1 MENIDKSQMLDF
13 QKISHLP
20 AFSIAEEVNSTL
32 KENSSVVITAP
43 PGAGKSTVLPL
54 TIMEGLKGKGLV
66 LEPRRLA
73 ARQIA
78 ERMASLLGENVGET
92 VGYRMRFETKVSV
105 STRLEV
111 ITEGILTRMLVSDPT
126 LDGVDFVIFD
136 EFHERSLASDI
147 ALALVR
153 EAQNI
158 IRPDLKII
166 IMSATIDAT
175 SICSELG
182 AKLIESDGRMFP
194 VTPIYVA
201 PERDFPTTDEVA
213 RLIIRAQR
221 EQEGDILV
229 FLPGEAEI
237 KRVVE
242 TLPDDG
248 SIFPLYSH
256 LSPAAQRTAIMPSK
270 DGSRK
275 TVLATSIA
283 ETSLTI
289 EGVRIVIDSGLCRT
303 MVFDKRNGMSHLET
317 VRISRDMATQRM
329 GRAGRLSEGVCY
341 RMWAQPTEHSMQECR
356 RPEILD
362 ADLSSLVLDIA
373 AWGEGDI
380 EQLPWLTP
388 PPRGN
393 VFQAQ
398 ALLESLGAIKDGSIT
413 ELGKKMSRVP
423 CHPRISRILVA
434 NDDMKALACD
444 IAAILEEKD
453 PLSHLTDD
461 ADILT
466 RIIELRQARKNKNL
480 GHWSRIARIASEYC
494 RIAHCNE
501 DNTIPSQDET
511 GTLLALAYPERVGMA
526 MSTPGHYRLSSG
538 DNAQVDINDAIS
550 AHKWI
555 AVAALNAASGRI
567 FLASPISKEALILLS
582 YDYTTVQWDNKT
594 ERIITQK
601 QKRIGNLTIESHDIQ
616 APDRELIIKA
626 VCQAVAK
633 SGLSLLD
640 FSDAVAVLQ
649 RRIDTVSKW
658 HPELE
663 LPDVSTEKLLSTADE
678 WLPFYLEQISG
689 TIDKKALRSLDLSA
703 IISGML
709 TYEQQLSLEHL
720 APTHIVVP
728 TGSRI
733 RIDYRQG
740 AEAPVVSVRL
750 QECFGLTDTPT
761 VNEGKQPLLMELLSP
776 GFKPVQLT
784 KDLRSFWQETY
795 FEVRK
800 ELRRRYPKHSW
811 PDDPLTAPATRTTQR
826 DANSS
831 SSKLT

>member
-1 MENIDKSQMLDF
+1 MLHTE
-13 QKISHLP
+13 KISHLP
-20 AFSIAEEVNSTL
+20 AYSIAEEVNKALGNHT
-32 KENSSVVITAP
+32 SVVITAP

-54 TIMEGLKGKGLV
+54 TILEGMKGKGIV

-78 ERMASLLGENVGET
+78 ERMASLLDESVGET
-92 VGYRMRFETKVSV
+92 VGYRMRFETKVSPR
-105 STRLEV
+105 TRLEV

-136 EFHERSLASDI
+136 EFHERSLASDT

-153 EAQNI
+153 EAQNL

-166 IMSATIDAT
+166 IMSATIDAS
-175 SICSELG
+175 SICTVLG
-182 AKLIESDGRMFP
+182 AKLIESEGRMFP
-194 VTPIYVA
+194 VTPIYIA
-201 PERDFPTTDEVA
+201 PEHDIPTTDEVA

-221 EQEGDILV
+221 EQDGDILV

-237 KRVVE
+237 RRVAE
-242 TLPDDG
+242 ALPND
-248 SIFPLYSH
+248 STIMPLYSR
-256 LSPAAQRTAIMPSK
+256 LSPSEQRAAIAPSP
-270 DGSRK
+270 DGKRK

-289 EGVRIVIDSGLCRT
+289 EGVRVVIDSGLCRT

-341 RMWAQPTEHSMQECR
+341 RMWAQSAEHGMQECR

-362 ADLSSLVLDIA
+362 ADLSSLVLDIT
-373 AWGEGDI
+373 AWGANDI
-380 EQLPWLTP
+380 EALPWLTL

-398 ALLESLGAIKDGSIT
+398 ALLESLGAIRNGCIT
-413 ELGKKMSRVP
+413 ELGKRMSHIP
-423 CHPRISRILVA
+423 CHPRISRILIT
-434 NDDMKALACD
+434 DDSQKALACD
-444 IAAILEEKD
+444 IAALLEEKD

-461 ADILT
+461 SDIFT
-466 RIIELRQARKNKNL
+466 RITPLRQARANGNL
-480 GHWSRIARIASEYC
+480 GHWSRIARISSEYC
-494 RIAHCNE
+494 RMAHCKE
-501 DNTIPSQDET
+501 DNTIPSQDEI

-526 MSTPGHYRLSSG
+526 LSTPGHFRLSSG
-538 DNAQVDINDAIS
+538 DNAQVDINDTLS
-550 AHKWI
+550 ASKWI
-555 AVAALNAASGRI
+555 AVASLNAASGRI
-567 FLASPISKEALILLS
+567 FLASPISKEALLLLS
-582 YDYTTVQWDNKT
+582 YDHTTVQWDSRT
-594 ERIITQK
+594 DRIIAQR
-601 QKRIGNLTIESHDIQ
+601 QKRIGNLVIDSQDIQ
-616 APDRELIIKA
+616 SPDRGQIIEA
-626 VCQAVAK
+626 VCKAVAK
-633 SGLSLLD
+633 SGVSLLD
-640 FSDAVAVLQ
+640 FSESVTSLQ
-649 RRIDTVSKW
+649 RRIETVRNW
-658 HPELE
+658 HPELS
-663 LPDVSTEKLLSTADE
+663 LPDTSTEHLLATVDE
-678 WLPFYLEQISG
+678 WLPFYLEQVSG
-689 TIDKKALRSLDLSA
+689 TIDKKTLRSLDLSA
-703 IISGML
+703 IILGLL
-709 TYEQQLSLEHL
+709 TYEQQLSLDRL
-720 APTHIVVP
+720 APTHITVP

-761 VNEGKQPLLMELLSP
+761 VNDGKQPLLMELLSP

-784 KDLRSFWQETY
+784 KDLRNFWQETY

-811 PDDPLTAPATRTTQR
+811 PDNPLTAPATRTTHR
-826 DANSS
+826 TANSS

>member
-1 MENIDKSQMLDF
+1 MLHTE
-13 QKISHLP
+13 KISHLP
-20 AFSIAEEVNSTL
+20 AYSIAEEVNKAL
-32 KENSSVVITAP
+32 GNHSSVVITAP

-54 TIMEGLKGKGLV
+54 TILEGMKGKGIV

-78 ERMASLLGENVGET
+78 ERMASLLDESVGET
-92 VGYRMRFETKVSV
+92 VGYRMRFETKVSPR
-105 STRLEV
+105 TRLEV

-136 EFHERSLASDI
+136 EFHERSLASDT
-147 ALALVR
+147 AFALVR
-153 EAQNI
+153 EAQNL

-166 IMSATIDAT
+166 IMSATIDAS
-175 SICSELG
+175 SICTVLG
-182 AKLIESDGRMFP
+182 AKLIESEGRMFP
-194 VTPIYVA
+194 VTPIYIA
-201 PERDFPTTDEVA
+201 PEHDIPTTDEVA

-237 KRVVE
+237 RRVAE
-242 TLPDDG
+242 ALPND
-248 SIFPLYSH
+248 STIMPLYSR
-256 LSPAAQRTAIMPSK
+256 LTPSEQRVAIAPSP
-270 DGSRK
+270 DGKRK

-289 EGVRIVIDSGLCRT
+289 EGVRVVIDSGLCRT

-341 RMWAQPTEHSMQECR
+341 RMWAQSAEHGMQECR

-373 AWGEGDI
+373 AWGESNM
-380 EQLPWLTP
+380 EELPWLTL

-393 VFQAQ
+393 VYQAQ
-398 ALLESLGAIKDGSIT
+398 ALLESLGAIRNGSIT
-413 ELGKKMSRVP
+413 ELGKRMSRIP

-434 NDDMKALACD
+434 DDNLKSLACD
-444 IAAILEEKD
+444 IAALLEEKD

-461 ADILT
+461 SDIFT
-466 RIIELRQARKNKNL
+466 RITHLRQARANRNL
-480 GHWSRIARIASEYC
+480 GHWSRIVRIASEYC
-494 RIAHCNE
+494 RLAHCNE
-501 DNTIPSQDET
+501 DNSVPSQDEI

-526 MSTPGHYRLSSG
+526 LSTPGHFRLSSG
-538 DNAQVDINDAIS
+538 DNAMVDINDTLS
-550 AHKWI
+550 ASKWI
-555 AVAALNAASGRI
+555 AVASLNAASGRI
-567 FLASPISKEALILLS
+567 FLASPISKEALLLLT
-582 YDYTTVQWDNKT
+582 YDHTTVQWDSRT
-594 ERIITQK
+594 ERIIAQR
-601 QKRIGNLTIESHDIQ
+601 QKRIGNLVIDSQDIQ
-616 APDRELIIKA
+616 SPDRGQIIEA
-626 VCQAVAK
+626 VCKAVAK
-633 SGLSLLD
+633 SGVSLLD
-640 FSDAVAVLQ
+640 FSDSVTALQ
-649 RRIDTVSKW
+649 RRIETVRNW
-658 HPELE
+658 HPELS
-663 LPDVSTEKLLSTADE
+663 LPDTSTEHLLATADE
-678 WLPFYLEQISG
+678 WLPFYLEQVSG
-689 TIDKKALRSLDLSA
+689 TIDKKTLRSLDLSA
-703 IISGML
+703 IILGML
-709 TYEQQLSLEHL
+709 TYEQQLSLDRL
-720 APTHIVVP
+720 APTHITVP

-761 VNEGKQPLLMELLSP
+761 VNDGKQPLLMELLSP

-811 PDDPLTAPATRTTQR
+811 PDDPLTAPATRTIQR
-826 DANSS
+826 TANSS

>member
-1 MENIDKSQMLDF
+1 MLHTE
-13 QKISHLP
+13 KISHLP
-20 AFSIAEEVNSTL
+20 AYSIAEEVNKVL
-32 KENSSVVITAP
+32 GNHSSVVITAP

-54 TIMEGLKGKGLV
+54 TILEGMKGKGIV

-78 ERMASLLGENVGET
+78 ERMASLLDESVGET
-92 VGYRMRFETKVSV
+92 VGYRMRFETKVSPR
-105 STRLEV
+105 TRLEV

-136 EFHERSLASDI
+136 EFHERSLASDT
-147 ALALVR
+147 AFALVR
-153 EAQNI
+153 EAQNL

-166 IMSATIDAT
+166 IMSATIDAS
-175 SICSELG
+175 SICTLLG
-182 AKLIESDGRMFP
+182 AKLIESEGRMFP
-194 VTPIYVA
+194 VSPIYVA

-237 KRVVE
+237 RRVAE
-242 TLPDDG
+242 ALPND
-248 SIFPLYSH
+248 STIMPLYSR
-256 LSPAAQRTAIMPSK
+256 LSSSEQRAAIAPSP
-270 DGSRK
+270 DGKRK

-289 EGVRIVIDSGLCRT
+289 EGVRVVIDSGLCRT
-303 MVFDKRNGMSHLET
+303 MFFDKRNGMSHLET

-341 RMWAQPTEHSMQECR
+341 RMWAQSAEHGMQECR

-362 ADLSSLVLDIA
+362 ADLSSLVLDIT
-373 AWGEGDI
+373 AWGANDI
-380 EQLPWLTP
+380 EALPWLTL

-393 VFQAQ
+393 VYQAQ
-398 ALLESLGAIKDGSIT
+398 ALLESLGAIRNGSIT
-413 ELGKKMSRVP
+413 ELGKRMSRIP

-434 NDDMKALACD
+434 DDNLKSLACD
-444 IAAILEEKD
+444 IAALLEEKD

-461 ADILT
+461 SDIFT
-466 RIIELRQARKNKNL
+466 RITHLRQARANRNL
-480 GHWSRIARIASEYC
+480 GHWSRIARISSEYC
-494 RIAHCNE
+494 RMAHCKE
-501 DNTIPSQDET
+501 DNTVPSQDEI

-526 MSTPGHYRLSSG
+526 LSTPGHFRLSSG
-538 DNAQVDINDAIS
+538 DNAQVDINDTLS
-550 AHKWI
+550 ASKWI
-555 AVAALNAASGRI
+555 AVASLNAASGRI
-567 FLASPISKEALILLS
+567 FLASPISKEALLLLS
-582 YDYTTVQWDNKT
+582 YDHTTVQWDSRT
-594 ERIITQK
+594 ERIIAQR
-601 QKRIGNLTIESHDIQ
+601 QKRIGNLVIDSQDIQ
-616 APDRELIIKA
+616 SPDRGQIIEA
-626 VCQAVAK
+626 VCKAVAK
-633 SGLSLLD
+633 SGVSLLD
-640 FSDAVAVLQ
+640 FSDSVAALQ
-649 RRIDTVSKW
+649 RRIETVRNW
-658 HPELE
+658 HPELS
-663 LPDVSTEKLLSTADE
+663 LPDTSTEHLLATADE

-689 TIDKKALRSLDLSA
+689 TIDKKTLRSLDLSA
-703 IISGML
+703 IIFGML
-709 TYEQQLSLEHL
+709 TYEQQLSLDRL
-720 APTHIVVP
+720 APTHITVP

-761 VNEGKQPLLMELLSP
+761 VNDGKQPLLMELLSP

-784 KDLRSFWQETY
+784 KDLRNFWQETY

-811 PDDPLTAPATRTTQR
+811 PDDPLTAPATRTIQR
-826 DANSS
+826 TANSS

>member
-1 MENIDKSQMLDF
+1 MLHTE
-13 QKISHLP
+13 KISHLP
-20 AFSIAEEVNSTL
+20 AYSIAEEVNKALGNHSA
-32 KENSSVVITAP
+32 VVITAP

-54 TIMEGLKGKGLV
+54 TILEGMRGKGIV

-78 ERMASLLGENVGET
+78 ERMASLLDESVGET
-92 VGYRMRFETKVSV
+92 VGYRMRFETKVSPR
-105 STRLEV
+105 TRLEV

-136 EFHERSLASDI
+136 EFHERSLASDT

-153 EAQNI
+153 EAQNL

-166 IMSATIDAT
+166 IMSATIDAS
-175 SICSELG
+175 SICTVLG
-182 AKLIESDGRMFP
+182 AKLIESEGRMFP
-194 VTPIYVA
+194 VTPIYIA
-201 PERDFPTTDEVA
+201 PEHDIPTTDEVA

-221 EQEGDILV
+221 EQDGDILV

-237 KRVVE
+237 RRVAE
-242 TLPDDG
+242 ALPND
-248 SIFPLYSH
+248 STIMPLYSR
-256 LSPAAQRTAIMPSK
+256 LSPSEQRAAIAPSP

-289 EGVRIVIDSGLCRT
+289 EGIRVVIDSGLCRT
-303 MVFDKRNGMSHLET
+303 MIFDKRNGMSHLET

-341 RMWAQPTEHSMQECR
+341 RMWAQSAEHGMQECR

-362 ADLSSLVLDIA
+362 ADLSSLVLDIT
-373 AWGEGDI
+373 AWGANDI
-380 EQLPWLTP
+380 ETLPWLTL

-393 VFQAQ
+393 VYQAQ
-398 ALLESLGAIKDGSIT
+398 ALLESLGAIRNGSIT
-413 ELGKKMSRVP
+413 ELGKRMSRIP

-434 NDDMKALACD
+434 DDNLKSLACD
-444 IAAILEEKD
+444 IAALLEEKD

-461 ADILT
+461 SDIFN
-466 RIIELRQARKNKNL
+466 RITNLRQARANRNL
-480 GHWSRIARIASEYC
+480 GHWSRIARISSEYC
-494 RIAHCNE
+494 RMAHCKE
-501 DNTIPSQDET
+501 DNTIPSQDEI

-526 MSTPGHYRLSSG
+526 LSTPGHFRLSSG
-538 DNAQVDINDAIS
+538 DNAFADINDTLS
-550 AHKWI
+550 ASKWI
-555 AVAALNAASGRI
+555 AVASLNAASGRI
-567 FLASPISKEALILLS
+567 FLASPISKEALLLLS
-582 YDYTTVQWDNKT
+582 YDHTTVQWDSRT
-594 ERIITQK
+594 DRIIAQR
-601 QKRIGNLTIESHDIQ
+601 QKRIGNLVIDSQDIQ
-616 APDRELIIKA
+616 SPDRGQIIEA
-626 VCQAVAK
+626 VCKAVAK
-633 SGLSLLD
+633 SGVSLLD
-640 FSDAVAVLQ
+640 FSDSVAALQ
-649 RRIDTVSKW
+649 RRIEAVKNW
-658 HPELE
+658 HPELS
-663 LPDVSTEKLLSTADE
+663 LPDTSTEHLLATADE
-678 WLPFYLEQISG
+678 WLPFYLEQVSG
-689 TIDKKALRSLDLSA
+689 TIDKKTLRSLDLSA
-703 IISGML
+703 IILGLL
-709 TYEQQLSLEHL
+709 TYEQQLSLDRL
-720 APTHIVVP
+720 APTHITVP

-761 VNEGKQPLLMELLSP
+761 VNDGKQPLLMELLSP

-784 KDLRSFWQETY
+784 KDLRNFWQETY

-811 PDDPLTAPATRTTQR
+811 PDNPLTAPATRTTHR
-826 DANSS
+826 TANSS

>member
-1 MENIDKSQMLDF
+1 MLHTE
-13 QKISHLP
+13 KISHLP
-20 AFSIAEEVNSTL
+20 AYSIAEEVNKVL
-32 KENSSVVITAP
+32 DNHSSVVITAP

-54 TIMEGLKGKGLV
+54 TILEGMKGKGIV

-78 ERMASLLGENVGET
+78 ERMASLLDESVGET
-92 VGYRMRFETKVSV
+92 VGYRMRFETKVSPR
-105 STRLEV
+105 TRLEV

-136 EFHERSLASDI
+136 EFHERSLTSDT

-153 EAQNI
+153 EAQNM

-166 IMSATIDAT
+166 IMSATIDAS
-175 SICSELG
+175 SICTVLG
-182 AKLIESDGRMFP
+182 AKLIESEGRMFP
-194 VTPIYVA
+194 VTPIYIA
-201 PERDFPTTDEVA
+201 PEHDIPTTDEVA

-221 EQEGDILV
+221 EQDGDILV

-237 KRVVE
+237 RRVAE
-242 TLPDDG
+242 ALPND
-248 SIFPLYSH
+248 STIMPLYSR
-256 LSPAAQRTAIMPSK
+256 LSPSEQRAAIAPSPNGK
-270 DGSRK
+270 RK

-289 EGVRIVIDSGLCRT
+289 EGVRVVIDSGLCRT

-341 RMWAQPTEHSMQECR
+341 RMWAQSAEHGMQECR

-362 ADLSSLVLDIA
+362 ADLSSLVLDIT
-373 AWGEGDI
+373 AWGANDI
-380 EQLPWLTP
+380 EVLPWLTL

-398 ALLESLGAIKDGSIT
+398 SLLESLGAIRNGCIT
-413 ELGKKMSRVP
+413 ELGKRMSRIP

-434 NDDMKALACD
+434 DDNLKSLACD
-444 IAAILEEKD
+444 IAALLEEKD

-461 ADILT
+461 SDIFT
-466 RIIELRQARKNKNL
+466 RITHLRQARANGNL
-480 GHWSRIARIASEYC
+480 GHWSRIARISSEYC
-494 RIAHCNE
+494 RMAHCKE
-501 DNTIPSQDET
+501 DNTIPSQDEI

-526 MSTPGHYRLSSG
+526 LSTPGHFRLSSS
-538 DNAQVDINDAIS
+538 DNAQVDINDTLS
-550 AHKWI
+550 ASKWI
-555 AVAALNAASGRI
+555 AVASLNAASGRI
-567 FLASPISKEALILLS
+567 FLASPISKEALLLLS
-582 YDYTTVQWDNKT
+582 YDHTTVQWDSRT
-594 ERIITQK
+594 DRIIAQR
-601 QKRIGNLTIESHDIQ
+601 QKRIGNLVIDSQDIQ
-616 APDRELIIKA
+616 SPDRGQIIEA
-626 VCQAVAK
+626 VCKAVAK
-633 SGLSLLD
+633 SGISLLD
-640 FSDAVAVLQ
+640 FSESVTSLQ
-649 RRIDTVSKW
+649 RRIETVRNW
-658 HPELE
+658 HPELS
-663 LPDVSTEKLLSTADE
+663 LPDTSTEHLLVTAEE
-678 WLPFYLEQISG
+678 WLPFYLEQVSG
-689 TIDKKALRSLDLSA
+689 TIDKKTLRSLDLSA
-703 IISGML
+703 IILGML
-709 TYEQQLSLEHL
+709 TYEQQLSLDRL
-720 APTHIVVP
+720 APTHITVP

-761 VNEGKQPLLMELLSP
+761 VNDGKQSLLMELLSP

-811 PDDPLTAPATRTTQR
+811 PDNPLTAPATRTTQR
-826 DANSS
+826 TASSS

>member
-1 MENIDKSQMLDF
+1 MLHTE
-13 QKISHLP
+13 KISHLP
-20 AFSIAEEVNSTL
+20 AYSIAEEVNKVL
-32 KENSSVVITAP
+32 GNHSSVVITAP

-54 TIMEGLKGKGLV
+54 TILEGMKGKGIV

-78 ERMASLLGENVGET
+78 ERMASLLDESVGET
-92 VGYRMRFETKVSV
+92 VGYRMRFETKVSPR
-105 STRLEV
+105 TQLEV

-136 EFHERSLASDI
+136 EFHERSLASDT

-153 EAQNI
+153 EAQNM

-166 IMSATIDAT
+166 IMSATIDAS
-175 SICSELG
+175 SICTLLG
-182 AKLIESDGRMFP
+182 AKLIESEGRMFP
-194 VTPIYVA
+194 VTPIYIT

-221 EQEGDILV
+221 EQDGDILV

-237 KRVVE
+237 RRVAE
-242 TLPDDG
+242 ALPND
-248 SIFPLYSH
+248 STIMPLYSR
-256 LSPAAQRTAIMPSK
+256 LSPSEQRAAIAPSP
-270 DGSRK
+270 DGKRK

-289 EGVRIVIDSGLCRT
+289 EGVRVVIDSGLCRT

-341 RMWAQPTEHSMQECR
+341 RMWAQSAEHGMQECR

-362 ADLSSLVLDIA
+362 ADLSSLVLDIT
-373 AWGEGDI
+373 AWGANDFEN
-380 EQLPWLTP
+380 LPWLTL

-398 ALLESLGAIKDGSIT
+398 ALLESLGAIRNGSIT
-413 ELGKKMSRVP
+413 ELGKRMSRIP
-423 CHPRISRILVA
+423 CHPRISRILTT
-434 NDDMKALACD
+434 DDSQKALACD
-444 IAAILEEKD
+444 IAALLEEKD
-453 PLSHLTDD
+453 PLPYMTEGVN
-461 ADILT
+461 IFT
-466 RIIELRQARKNKNL
+466 RITHLRQARANRNL
-480 GHWSRIARIASEYC
+480 GHWSRIVRIASEYC
-494 RIAHCNE
+494 RLAHCNE
-501 DNTIPSQDET
+501 DNSVPSQDEI
-511 GTLLALAYPERVGMA
+511 GTLLAIAYPERVGMA
-526 MSTPGHYRLSSG
+526 LNTPGHFRLSSG
-538 DNAQVDINDAIS
+538 DNAIVDINDTLS
-550 AHKWI
+550 ASKWI
-555 AVAALNAASGRI
+555 AVASLNAASGRI
-567 FLASPISKEALILLS
+567 FLASPISKEALLLLS
-582 YDYTTVQWDNKT
+582 YDHTTVQWDSRT
-594 ERIITQK
+594 ERIIAQR
-601 QKRIGNLTIESHDIQ
+601 QKRIGNLVIDSQDIQ
-616 APDRELIIKA
+616 SPDRGQIIEA
-626 VCQAVAK
+626 VCKAVAK
-633 SGLSLLD
+633 SGVSLLD
-640 FSDAVAVLQ
+640 FSDSVAALQ
-649 RRIDTVSKW
+649 RRIEAVRNW
-658 HPELE
+658 HPELS
-663 LPDVSTEKLLSTADE
+663 LPDTSTEHLLATADE
-678 WLPFYLEQISG
+678 WLPFYLEQVSG
-689 TIDKKALRSLDLSA
+689 TIDKKTLRSLDLSA
-703 IISGML
+703 IILGML
-709 TYEQQLSLEHL
+709 TYEQQLSLDRL
-720 APTHIVVP
+720 APTHITVP

-761 VNEGKQPLLMELLSP
+761 VNDGKQPLLMELLSP

-811 PDDPLTAPATRTTQR
+811 PDDPLTAPATRTIQR
-826 DANSS
+826 TANSS

>member
-1 MENIDKSQMLDF
+1 MLHTE
-13 QKISHLP
+13 KISHLP
-20 AFSIAEEVNSTL
+20 AYSIAEEVNKALGNHSA
-32 KENSSVVITAP
+32 VVITAP

-54 TIMEGLKGKGLV
+54 TILEGMKGKGIV

-78 ERMASLLGENVGET
+78 ERMASLLGEPVGET
-92 VGYRMRFETKVSV
+92 VGYRVRFETKVSA

-111 ITEGILTRMLVSDPT
+111 LTEGILTRMLVSDPT

-136 EFHERSLASDI
+136 EFHERSLASDT

-153 EAQNI
+153 EAQNL

-166 IMSATIDAT
+166 IMSATIDT
-175 SICSELG
+175 SSICTVLG
-182 AKLIESDGRMFP
+182 AKLIESEGRMFP
-194 VTPIYVA
+194 VTPIYIA
-201 PERDFPTTDEVA
+201 PEHDIPTTDEVA

-237 KRVVE
+237 RRVAE
-242 TLPDDG
+242 ALPND
-248 SIFPLYSH
+248 STIMPLYSR
-256 LSPAAQRTAIMPSK
+256 LSPSEQRAAIAPSP
-270 DGSRK
+270 DGKRK

-289 EGVRIVIDSGLCRT
+289 EGVRVVIDSGLCRT
-303 MVFDKRNGMSHLET
+303 MIFDKRNGMSHLET

-341 RMWAQPTEHSMQECR
+341 RLWAQSAEHGMQECR

-362 ADLSSLVLDIA
+362 ADLSSLVLDIT
-373 AWGEGDI
+373 AWGANDI
-380 EQLPWLTP
+380 EALPWLTL

-393 VFQAQ
+393 VYQAQ
-398 ALLESLGAIKDGSIT
+398 ALLESLGAIRNGSIT
-413 ELGKKMSRVP
+413 ELGKRMSRIP

-434 NDDMKALACD
+434 DDNLKSLACD
-444 IAAILEEKD
+444 IAALLEEKD

-461 ADILT
+461 SDIFT
-466 RIIELRQARKNKNL
+466 RITNLRQARANGNL
-480 GHWSRIARIASEYC
+480 GHWSRIARISSEYC
-494 RIAHCNE
+494 RMAHCKE
-501 DNTIPSQDET
+501 DNTIPSQDEI

-526 MSTPGHYRLSSG
+526 LSTPGHFRLSSG
-538 DNAQVDINDAIS
+538 DNAQVDINDTLS
-550 AHKWI
+550 ASKWI
-555 AVAALNAASGRI
+555 AVASLNAASGRI
-567 FLASPISKEALILLS
+567 FLASPISKEALLLLT
-582 YDYTTVQWDNKT
+582 YDHTTVQWDSRT
-594 ERIITQK
+594 ERIIAQC
-601 QKRIGNLTIESHDIQ
+601 QKRIGNLVIDSQDIQ
-616 APDRELIIKA
+616 SPDRGQIIEA
-626 VCQAVAK
+626 VCKAVAK
-633 SGLSLLD
+633 SGVSLLD
-640 FSDAVAVLQ
+640 FSDSVAALQ
-649 RRIDTVSKW
+649 RRIETVKNW
-658 HPELE
+658 HPEFS
-663 LPDVSTEKLLSTADE
+663 LPDTSTEHLLATADE
-678 WLPFYLEQISG
+678 WLPFYLEQVSG
-689 TIDKKALRSLDLSA
+689 TIDKKTLRSLDLSA
-703 IISGML
+703 IILGML
-709 TYEQQLSLEHL
+709 TYEQQLSLDSL
-720 APTHIVVP
+720 APTHITVP

-761 VNEGKQPLLMELLSP
+761 VNDGKQPLLMELLSP

-784 KDLRSFWQETY
+784 KDLRSFWQDTY

-811 PDDPLTAPATRTTQR
+811 PDDPLTAPATRTIQR
-826 DANSS
+826 TANSS

>member
-1 MENIDKSQMLDF
+1 MLHTE
-13 QKISHLP
+13 KISHLP
-20 AFSIAEEVNSTL
+20 AYSIAEEVNKVLGNHSA
-32 KENSSVVITAP
+32 VVITAP

-54 TIMEGLKGKGLV
+54 TILEGMKGKGIV

-78 ERMASLLGENVGET
+78 ERMASLLDESVGET
-92 VGYRMRFETKVSV
+92 VGYRMRFETKVSPH
-105 STRLEV
+105 TRLEV

-136 EFHERSLASDI
+136 EFHERSLASDT

-153 EAQNI
+153 EAQNL

-166 IMSATIDAT
+166 IMSATIDAS
-175 SICSELG
+175 SICTVLG
-182 AKLIESDGRMFP
+182 AKLIESEGRMFP
-194 VTPIYVA
+194 VTPIYIA
-201 PERDFPTTDEVA
+201 PEHAIPTTDEVA

-237 KRVVE
+237 RRVAE
-242 TLPDDG
+242 ALPND
-248 SIFPLYSH
+248 STIMPLYSR
-256 LSPAAQRTAIMPSK
+256 LSPSEQRAAIAPSP
-270 DGSRK
+270 DGKRK

-289 EGVRIVIDSGLCRT
+289 EGVRVVIDSGLCRT

-341 RMWAQPTEHSMQECR
+341 RMWAQSAEHGMQECR

-362 ADLSSLVLDIA
+362 ADLSSLVLDIT
-373 AWGEGDI
+373 AWGANDI
-380 EQLPWLTP
+380 EALPWLTL

-393 VFQAQ
+393 VYQAQ
-398 ALLESLGAIKDGSIT
+398 ALLESLGAVRNGSIT
-413 ELGKKMSRVP
+413 ELGKRMSRIP

-434 NDDMKALACD
+434 DDNLKSLACD
-444 IAAILEEKD
+444 IAALLEEKD

-461 ADILT
+461 SDIFT
-466 RIIELRQARKNKNL
+466 RITHLRQARANGNL
-480 GHWSRIARIASEYC
+480 GHWLRIVRIASEYC
-494 RIAHCNE
+494 RLAHCNE
-501 DNTIPSQDET
+501 DNSVPSQDEI

-526 MSTPGHYRLSSG
+526 LSTPGHFRLSSG
-538 DNAQVDINDAIS
+538 DNAIVDINDTLS
-550 AHKWI
+550 ASKWI
-555 AVAALNAASGRI
+555 AVASLNAASGRI
-567 FLASPISKEALILLS
+567 FLASPISKEALLLLS
-582 YDYTTVQWDNKT
+582 YDHTTVQWDSRT
-594 ERIITQK
+594 ERIIAQR
-601 QKRIGNLTIESHDIQ
+601 QERIGNLVIDSQDIQ
-616 APDRELIIKA
+616 SPDRGQIIEA
-626 VCQAVAK
+626 VCKAVAK
-633 SGLSLLD
+633 SGVSLLD
-640 FSDAVAVLQ
+640 FSDSVAALQ
-649 RRIDTVSKW
+649 RRIEAVRNW
-658 HPELE
+658 HPELS
-663 LPDVSTEKLLSTADE
+663 LPDTSTEHLLATADE
-678 WLPFYLEQISG
+678 WLPFYLEQVSG
-689 TIDKKALRSLDLSA
+689 TIDKKTLRSLDLSA
-703 IISGML
+703 IILGML
-709 TYEQQLSLEHL
+709 TYEQQLSLDRL
-720 APTHIVVP
+720 APTHITVP

-761 VNEGKQPLLMELLSP
+761 VNDGKQPLLMELLSP

-784 KDLRSFWQETY
+784 KDLRSFWQDTY

-811 PDDPLTAPATRTTQR
+811 PDDPLTAPATRTIQR
-826 DANSS
+826 TANSS

>member
-1 MENIDKSQMLDF
+1 MLHTE
-13 QKISHLP
+13 KISHLP
-20 AFSIAEEVNSTL
+20 AYSIAEEVNKAL
-32 KENSSVVITAP
+32 GNYSSVVITAP

-54 TIMEGLKGKGLV
+54 TILEGMKGKGIV

-78 ERMASLLGENVGET
+78 ERMASLLDENVGET
-92 VGYRMRFETKVSV
+92 VGYRMRFETKVSPR
-105 STRLEV
+105 TRLEV

-126 LDGVDFVIFD
+126 LDGVNFVIFD
-136 EFHERSLASDI
+136 EFHERSLASDT

-153 EAQNI
+153 EAQNL

-166 IMSATIDAT
+166 IMSATIDAS
-175 SICSELG
+175 SICTVLG
-182 AKLIESDGRMFP
+182 AKLIESEGRMFP
-194 VTPIYVA
+194 VSPIYVA

-237 KRVVE
+237 RRVAE
-242 TLPDDG
+242 ALPND
-248 SIFPLYSH
+248 STIMPLYSR
-256 LSPAAQRTAIMPSK
+256 LSPSEQRAAIAPSP
-270 DGSRK
+270 DGKRK

-289 EGVRIVIDSGLCRT
+289 EGVRVVIDSGLCRT

-317 VRISRDMATQRM
+317 VRISLDMATQRM

-341 RMWAQPTEHSMQECR
+341 RMWAQSAEHGMQECR

-373 AWGEGDI
+373 AWGESNM
-380 EQLPWLTP
+380 EKLPWLTL

-398 ALLESLGAIKDGSIT
+398 ALLESLGAIRNGSIT
-413 ELGKKMSRVP
+413 ELGKRMSRIP
-423 CHPRISRILVA
+423 CHPRISRILTT
-434 NDDMKALACD
+434 DDSQKALACD
-444 IAAILEEKD
+444 IAALLEEKD

-461 ADILT
+461 SDIFT
-466 RIIELRQARKNKNL
+466 RITNLRQARANRNL
-480 GHWSRIARIASEYC
+480 GHWSRIVRIASEYC
-494 RIAHCNE
+494 RLAHCNE
-501 DNTIPSQDET
+501 DNSVPSQDEI

-526 MSTPGHYRLSSG
+526 LSTPGHFRLSSG
-538 DNAQVDINDAIS
+538 DNAQVDINDTLS
-550 AHKWI
+550 ASKWI
-555 AVAALNAASGRI
+555 AVASLNAASGRI
-567 FLASPISKEALILLS
+567 FLASPISKEALLLLS
-582 YDYTTVQWDNKT
+582 YDHTTVQWDSRT
-594 ERIITQK
+594 ERIIAQR
-601 QKRIGNLTIESHDIQ
+601 QKRIGNLVIDSQDIQ
-616 APDRELIIKA
+616 SPDRGQIIEA
-626 VCQAVAK
+626 VCKAVAK
-633 SGLSLLD
+633 SGVSLLD
-640 FSDAVAVLQ
+640 FSDSVAALQHRIEAV
-649 RRIDTVSKW
+649 RNW
-658 HPELE
+658 HPELS
-663 LPDVSTEKLLSTADE
+663 LPDTSTEHLLATADE
-678 WLPFYLEQISG
+678 WLPFYLEQVSG
-689 TIDKKALRSLDLSA
+689 TIDKKTLRSLDLSA
-703 IISGML
+703 IILGML
-709 TYEQQLSLEHL
+709 TYEQQLSLDRL
-720 APTHIVVP
+720 APTHITVP

-761 VNEGKQPLLMELLSP
+761 VNDGKQPLLMELLSP

-811 PDDPLTAPATRTTQR
+811 PDDPLTAPATRTIQR
-826 DANSS
+826 TANSS

>member
-1 MENIDKSQMLDF
+1 MLHTE
-13 QKISHLP
+13 KISHLP
-20 AFSIAEEVNSTL
+20 AYSIAEEVNKVL
-32 KENSSVVITAP
+32 GNHSSVVITAP

-54 TIMEGLKGKGLV
+54 TILEGMKGKGIV

-78 ERMASLLGENVGET
+78 ERMASLLDESVGET
-92 VGYRMRFETKVSV
+92 VGYRMRFETKVSPR
-105 STRLEV
+105 TRLEV

-126 LDGVDFVIFD
+126 LEGVDFVVFD
-136 EFHERSLASDI
+136 EFHERSLASDT

-153 EAQNI
+153 EAQNL

-166 IMSATIDAT
+166 IMSATIDAS
-175 SICSELG
+175 SICTVLG
-182 AKLIESDGRMFP
+182 AKLIESEGRMFP

-201 PERDFPTTDEVA
+201 PERDIPTIDEVA

-221 EQEGDILV
+221 EQDGDILV

-237 KRVVE
+237 RRVAE
-242 TLPDDG
+242 ALPND
-248 SIFPLYSH
+248 STIMPLYSR
-256 LSPAAQRTAIMPSK
+256 LSPSEQRAAIAPSP
-270 DGSRK
+270 DGKRK

-289 EGVRIVIDSGLCRT
+289 EGVRVVIDSGLCRT

-341 RMWAQPTEHSMQECR
+341 RMWAQSAEHGMQECR

-362 ADLSSLVLDIA
+362 ADLSSLVLDIT
-373 AWGEGDI
+373 AWGANDI
-380 EQLPWLTP
+380 EALPWLTL

-393 VFQAQ
+393 VYQAQ
-398 ALLESLGAIKDGSIT
+398 ALLESLGAIRNGSIT
-413 ELGKKMSRVP
+413 ELGNRMSRIP

-434 NDDMKALACD
+434 DDNLKSLACD
-444 IAAILEEKD
+444 IAALLEEKD
-453 PLSHLTDD
+453 PLSHLMDD
-461 ADILT
+461 SDIFT
-466 RIIELRQARKNKNL
+466 RITHLRQAKANGNL

-494 RIAHCNE
+494 RMAHCKE
-501 DNTIPSQDET
+501 DNSVPSQDEI

-526 MSTPGHYRLSSG
+526 LSTPGHFRLSSG
-538 DNAQVDINDAIS
+538 DNAQVDINDTLS
-550 AHKWI
+550 ASKWI
-555 AVAALNAASGRI
+555 AVASLNAASGRI
-567 FLASPISKEALILLS
+567 FLASPISKEALLPLA
-582 YDYTTVQWDNKT
+582 YDHETVQWDVKN
-594 ERIITQK
+594 ERIIAQR
-601 QKRIGNLTIESHDIQ
+601 QKRIGNLVIDSQDIQ
-616 APDRELIIKA
+616 SPDRKQIIEA
-626 VCQAVAK
+626 VCKAVAK
-633 SGLSLLD
+633 SGVSLLD
-640 FSDAVAVLQ
+640 FSDSVAALQ
-649 RRIDTVSKW
+649 RRIETVRNW
-658 HPELE
+658 HPELS
-663 LPDVSTEKLLSTADE
+663 LPDTSTERLLATTDE
-678 WLPFYLEQISG
+678 WLPFYLEQVSG
-689 TIDKKALRSLDLSA
+689 TIDKKTLRSLDLSA
-703 IISGML
+703 IILGML
-709 TYEQQLSLEHL
+709 TYEQQLSLDRL
-720 APTHIVVP
+720 APTHITVP

-761 VNEGKQPLLMELLSP
+761 VNDGKQPLLMELLSP

-811 PDDPLTAPATRTTQR
+811 PDDPLTAPATRTIQR
-826 DANSS
+826 TANSS

>member
-1 MENIDKSQMLDF
+1 MLDSN
-13 QKISHLP
+13 KIFHLP
-20 AFSIAEEVNSTL
+20 AYSIAEEVNKVLGNHSA
-32 KENSSVVITAP
+32 VVITAP

-54 TIMEGLKGKGLV
+54 TILEGMKGKGIV

-78 ERMASLLGENVGET
+78 ERMASLLDESVGET
-92 VGYRMRFETKVSV
+92 VGYRMRFETKVSPR
-105 STRLEV
+105 TRLEV

-136 EFHERSLASDI
+136 EFHERSLASDT

-153 EAQNI
+153 EAQNL

-166 IMSATIDAT
+166 IMSATIDAS
-175 SICSELG
+175 SICTVLG
-182 AKLIESDGRMFP
+182 AKLIESEGRMFP
-194 VTPIYVA
+194 VTPIYIA
-201 PERDFPTTDEVA
+201 PEHDIPTTDEVA

-221 EQEGDILV
+221 EQDGDILV

-237 KRVVE
+237 RRVAE
-242 TLPDDG
+242 ALPND
-248 SIFPLYSH
+248 STIMPLYSR
-256 LSPAAQRTAIMPSK
+256 LSPSEQRAAIAPSP
-270 DGSRK
+270 DGKRK

-289 EGVRIVIDSGLCRT
+289 EGVRVVIDSGLCRT

-341 RMWAQPTEHSMQECR
+341 RMWAQSAEHGMQECR

-362 ADLSSLVLDIA
+362 ADLSSLVLDIT
-373 AWGEGDI
+373 AWGANDI
-380 EQLPWLTP
+380 EALPWLTL

-393 VFQAQ
+393 VYQAQ
-398 ALLESLGAIKDGSIT
+398 ALLESLGAVRNGSIT
-413 ELGKKMSRVP
+413 ELGKRMSRIP

-434 NDDMKALACD
+434 DDNLKSLACD
-444 IAAILEEKD
+444 IAALLEEKD

-461 ADILT
+461 SDIFT
-466 RIIELRQARKNKNL
+466 RITHLRQARANGNL
-480 GHWSRIARIASEYC
+480 GHWLRIVRIASEYC
-494 RIAHCNE
+494 RLAHCNE
-501 DNTIPSQDET
+501 DNSVPSQDEI

-526 MSTPGHYRLSSG
+526 LSTPGHFRLSSG
-538 DNAQVDINDAIS
+538 DNAIVDINDTLS
-550 AHKWI
+550 ASKWI
-555 AVAALNAASGRI
+555 AVASLNAASGRI
-567 FLASPISKEALILLS
+567 FLASPISKEALLLLS
-582 YDYTTVQWDNKT
+582 YDHTTVQWDSRT
-594 ERIITQK
+594 ERIIAQR
-601 QKRIGNLTIESHDIQ
+601 QERIGNLVIDSQDIQ
-616 APDRELIIKA
+616 SPDRGQIIEA
-626 VCQAVAK
+626 VCKAVAK
-633 SGLSLLD
+633 SGVSLLD
-640 FSDAVAVLQ
+640 FSDSVAALQ
-649 RRIDTVSKW
+649 RRIEAVRNW
-658 HPELE
+658 HPELS
-663 LPDVSTEKLLSTADE
+663 LPDTSTEHLLATADE
-678 WLPFYLEQISG
+678 WLPFYLEQVSG
-689 TIDKKALRSLDLSA
+689 TIDKKTLRSLDLSA
-703 IISGML
+703 IILGML
-709 TYEQQLSLEHL
+709 TYEQQLSLDRL
-720 APTHIVVP
+720 APTHITVP

-761 VNEGKQPLLMELLSP
+761 VNDGKQPLLMELLSP

-784 KDLRSFWQETY
+784 KDLRSFWQDTY

-811 PDDPLTAPATRTTQR
+811 PDDPLTAPATRTIQR
-826 DANSS
+826 TANSS

>member
-1 MENIDKSQMLDF
+1 MLHTE
-13 QKISHLP
+13 KISHLP
-20 AFSIAEEVNSTL
+20 AYSIAEEVNKVLGNHSA
-32 KENSSVVITAP
+32 VVITAP

-54 TIMEGLKGKGLV
+54 TILEGMKGKGIV

-78 ERMASLLGENVGET
+78 ERMASLLDESVGET
-92 VGYRMRFETKVSV
+92 VGYRMRFETKVSPR
-105 STRLEV
+105 TRLEV

-136 EFHERSLASDI
+136 EFHERSLASDT
-147 ALALVR
+147 AFALVR
-153 EAQNI
+153 EAQNM

-166 IMSATIDAT
+166 IMSATIDA
-175 SICSELG
+175 SNICTVLG
-182 AKLIESDGRMFP
+182 AKLIESEGRMFP
-194 VTPIYVA
+194 VTPIYIA
-201 PERDFPTTDEVA
+201 PEHDIPTTDEVA

-221 EQEGDILV
+221 EQDGDILV

-237 KRVVE
+237 RRVAE
-242 TLPDDG
+242 ALPND
-248 SIFPLYSH
+248 STIMPLYSR
-256 LSPAAQRTAIMPSK
+256 LSPSEQRAAIAPSP
-270 DGSRK
+270 DGKRK

-289 EGVRIVIDSGLCRT
+289 EGVRVVIDSGLCRT

-341 RMWAQPTEHSMQECR
+341 RMWAQSAEHGMQECR

-362 ADLSSLVLDIA
+362 ADLTSLVLDIT
-373 AWGEGDI
+373 AWGANDI
-380 EQLPWLTP
+380 EALPWLTL

-398 ALLESLGAIKDGSIT
+398 ALLESLGAIRNGCIT
-413 ELGKKMSRVP
+413 ELGKRMSRIP

-434 NDDMKALACD
+434 DDNLKSLACD
-444 IAAILEEKD
+444 IAALLEEKD

-461 ADILT
+461 SDIFT
-466 RIIELRQARKNKNL
+466 RITHLRQARANGNL
-480 GHWSRIARIASEYC
+480 GHWSRIARISSEYC
-494 RIAHCNE
+494 RMAHCKE
-501 DNTIPSQDET
+501 DNTIPSQDEI

-526 MSTPGHYRLSSG
+526 LSTPGHFRLSSG
-538 DNAQVDINDAIS
+538 DNAQVDINDTLS
-550 AHKWI
+550 ASKWI
-555 AVAALNAASGRI
+555 AVASLNAASGRI
-567 FLASPISKEALILLS
+567 FLASPISKEALLLLS
-582 YDYTTVQWDNKT
+582 YDHTTVQWDSRT
-594 ERIITQK
+594 DRIIAQR
-601 QKRIGNLTIESHDIQ
+601 QKRIGNLVIDSQDIQ
-616 APDRELIIKA
+616 SPDRGQIIEAVCKA
-626 VCQAVAK
+626 VAR
-633 SGLSLLD
+633 SGVSLLD
-640 FSDAVAVLQ
+640 FSDSTTSLQ
-649 RRIDTVSKW
+649 RRIETVRNW
-658 HPELE
+658 HPELS
-663 LPDVSTEKLLSTADE
+663 LPDTSTEHLLATVDD
-678 WLPFYLEQISG
+678 WLPFYLEQVSG
-689 TIDKKALRSLDLSA
+689 TIDKKTLRSLDLSA
-703 IISGML
+703 IILGLL
-709 TYEQQLSLEHL
+709 TYEQQLSLDRL
-720 APTHIVVP
+720 APTHITVP

-761 VNEGKQPLLMELLSP
+761 VNDGKQSLLMELLSP

-811 PDDPLTAPATRTTQR
+811 PDDPLTAPATRTTHR
-826 DANSS
+826 TANSS

>member
-1 MENIDKSQMLDF
+1 MLHTE
-13 QKISHLP
+13 KISHLP
-20 AFSIAEEVNSTL
+20 AYSIAEEVNKALGNHSA
-32 KENSSVVITAP
+32 VVITAP
-43 PGAGKSTVLPL
+43 PGAGKTTVLPL
-54 TIMEGLKGKGLV
+54 TILEGMKGKGIV

-78 ERMASLLGENVGET
+78 ERMASLLDESVGET
-92 VGYRMRFETKVSV
+92 VGYRMRFETKVSPR
-105 STRLEV
+105 TRLEV

-136 EFHERSLASDI
+136 EFHERSLASDT

-153 EAQNI
+153 EAQNM

-166 IMSATIDAT
+166 IMSATIDAS
-175 SICSELG
+175 SICTVLD
-182 AKLIESDGRMFP
+182 AKLIESEGRMFP
-194 VTPIYVA
+194 ITPIYIA
-201 PERDFPTTDEVA
+201 PEHDIPTTDEVA

-221 EQEGDILV
+221 EQDGDILV

-237 KRVVE
+237 RRVAE
-242 TLPDDG
+242 ALPND
-248 SIFPLYSH
+248 STIMPLYSR
-256 LSPAAQRTAIMPSK
+256 LSPSEQRAAIAPSP
-270 DGSRK
+270 DGKRK

-289 EGVRIVIDSGLCRT
+289 EGVRVVIDSGLCRT

-341 RMWAQPTEHSMQECR
+341 RMWAQSAEHGMQECR

-362 ADLSSLVLDIA
+362 ADLTSLVLDIT
-373 AWGEGDI
+373 AWGANDI
-380 EQLPWLTP
+380 EALPWLTL

-398 ALLESLGAIKDGSIT
+398 ALLESLGAIRNGSIT
-413 ELGKKMSRVP
+413 ELGKRMSRIP

-434 NDDMKALACD
+434 DDNLKSLACD
-444 IAAILEEKD
+444 IAALLEEKD

-461 ADILT
+461 SDIFT
-466 RIIELRQARKNKNL
+466 RITHLRQARANGNL
-480 GHWSRIARIASEYC
+480 GHWSRIARISSEYC
-494 RIAHCNE
+494 RMAHCKE
-501 DNTIPSQDET
+501 DNTIPSQDEI

-526 MSTPGHYRLSSG
+526 LSTPGHFRLSSG
-538 DNAQVDINDAIS
+538 DNAQVDINDTLS
-550 AHKWI
+550 ASKWI
-555 AVAALNAASGRI
+555 AVASLNAASGRI
-567 FLASPISKEALILLS
+567 FLASPISKEALFLLS
-582 YDYTTVQWDNKT
+582 YDHTTVQWDSRT
-594 ERIITQK
+594 DRIIAQR
-601 QKRIGNLTIESHDIQ
+601 QKRIGNLVIDSKDIQ
-616 APDRELIIKA
+616 SPDRGQIIEA
-626 VCQAVAK
+626 VCKAVAK
-633 SGLSLLD
+633 SGVSLLD
-640 FSDAVAVLQ
+640 FSDSVTALQ
-649 RRIDTVSKW
+649 RRIETVKNW
-658 HPELE
+658 HPEFS
-663 LPDVSTEKLLSTADE
+663 LPDTSTEHLLVTAEE
-678 WLPFYLEQISG
+678 WLPFYLEQVSG
-689 TIDKKALRSLDLSA
+689 TIDKKTLRSLDLSA
-703 IISGML
+703 IILGLL
-709 TYEQQLSLEHL
+709 TYEQQLSLDRF
-720 APTHIVVP
+720 APTHITVP

-761 VNEGKQPLLMELLSP
+761 VNDGKQPLLMELLSP

-784 KDLRSFWQETY
+784 KDLRNFWQETY

-811 PDDPLTAPATRTTQR
+811 PDNPLTAPATRTTHR
-826 DANSS
+826 TANSS

>member
-1 MENIDKSQMLDF
+1 MLHTE
-13 QKISHLP
+13 KISHLP
-20 AFSIAEEVNSTL
+20 AYSIAEEVNKAL
-32 KENSSVVITAP
+32 GNHSSVVITAP

-54 TIMEGLKGKGLV
+54 TILEGMKGKGIV

-78 ERMASLLGENVGET
+78 ERMASLLDESVGET
-92 VGYRMRFETKVSV
+92 VGYRMRFETKVSPR
-105 STRLEV
+105 TRLEV

-136 EFHERSLASDI
+136 EFHERSLASDT
-147 ALALVR
+147 AFALVR
-153 EAQNI
+153 EAQNM

-166 IMSATIDAT
+166 IMSATIDA
-175 SICSELG
+175 SNICTVLG
-182 AKLIESDGRMFP
+182 AKLIESEGRMFP
-194 VTPIYVA
+194 VTPIYIA
-201 PERDFPTTDEVA
+201 PEHDIPTTDEVA

-221 EQEGDILV
+221 EQDGDILV

-237 KRVVE
+237 RRVAE
-242 TLPDDG
+242 ALPND
-248 SIFPLYSH
+248 STIMPLYSR
-256 LSPAAQRTAIMPSK
+256 LTPSEQRAAIAPSP
-270 DGSRK
+270 DGKRK

-289 EGVRIVIDSGLCRT
+289 EGVRVVIDSGLCRT

-341 RMWAQPTEHSMQECR
+341 RMWAQSAEHGMQECR

-362 ADLSSLVLDIA
+362 ADLSSLVLDIT
-373 AWGEGDI
+373 AWGANDI
-380 EQLPWLTP
+380 EALPWLTL

-398 ALLESLGAIKDGSIT
+398 ALLESLGAIRNGCIT
-413 ELGKKMSRVP
+413 ELGKRMSRIP

-434 NDDMKALACD
+434 DDNLKSLACD
-444 IAAILEEKD
+444 IAALLEEKD

-461 ADILT
+461 SDIFT
-466 RIIELRQARKNKNL
+466 RITHLRQARANGNL
-480 GHWSRIARIASEYC
+480 GHWSRIARISSEYC
-494 RIAHCNE
+494 RMAHCKE
-501 DNTIPSQDET
+501 DNTIPSQDEI

-526 MSTPGHYRLSSG
+526 LSTPGHFRLSSG
-538 DNAQVDINDAIS
+538 DNAQVDINDTLS
-550 AHKWI
+550 ASKWI
-555 AVAALNAASGRI
+555 AVASLNAASGRI
-567 FLASPISKEALILLS
+567 FLASPISKEALLLLS
-582 YDYTTVQWDNKT
+582 YDHTTVQWDSRT
-594 ERIITQK
+594 DRIIAQR
-601 QKRIGNLTIESHDIQ
+601 QKRIGNLVIDSQDIQ
-616 APDRELIIKA
+616 SPDRGQIIEA
-626 VCQAVAK
+626 VCKAVAK
-633 SGLSLLD
+633 SGVSLLD
-640 FSDAVAVLQ
+640 FSDSTTSLQ
-649 RRIDTVSKW
+649 RRIETVRNW
-658 HPELE
+658 HPELS
-663 LPDVSTEKLLSTADE
+663 LPDTSTEHLLVTAEE
-678 WLPFYLEQISG
+678 WLPFYLEQVSG
-689 TIDKKALRSLDLSA
+689 TIDKKTLRSLDLSA
-703 IISGML
+703 IIFGML
-709 TYEQQLSLEHL
+709 TYEQQLSLDRL
-720 APTHIVVP
+720 APTHITVP

-761 VNEGKQPLLMELLSP
+761 VNDGKQPLLMELLSP

-784 KDLRSFWQETY
+784 KDLRNFWQETY

-811 PDDPLTAPATRTTQR
+811 PDDPLTAPATRTTHR
-826 DANSS
+826 TASSS

>member
-1 MENIDKSQMLDF
+1 MLHTE
-13 QKISHLP
+13 KISHLP
-20 AFSIAEEVNSTL
+20 AYSIAEEVNKALGNHSA
-32 KENSSVVITAP
+32 VVITAP

-54 TIMEGLKGKGLV
+54 TILEGMKGKGIV

-78 ERMASLLGENVGET
+78 ERMASLLDESVGET
-92 VGYRMRFETKVSV
+92 VGYRMRFETKVSPR
-105 STRLEV
+105 TRLEV

-136 EFHERSLASDI
+136 EFHERSLASDT
-147 ALALVR
+147 AFALVR
-153 EAQNI
+153 EAQNM

-166 IMSATIDAT
+166 IMSATIDA
-175 SICSELG
+175 SNICTVLG
-182 AKLIESDGRMFP
+182 AKLIESEGRMFP
-194 VTPIYVA
+194 VSPIYVA
-201 PERDFPTTDEVA
+201 PEHDIPTTDEVA

-221 EQEGDILV
+221 EQDGDILV

-237 KRVVE
+237 RRVAE
-242 TLPDDG
+242 ALPND
-248 SIFPLYSH
+248 STIMPLYSR
-256 LSPAAQRTAIMPSK
+256 LSPSEQRAAIAPSP
-270 DGSRK
+270 DGKRK

-289 EGVRIVIDSGLCRT
+289 EGVRVVIDSGLCRT

-341 RMWAQPTEHSMQECR
+341 RMWAQSAEHGMQECR

-373 AWGEGDI
+373 AWGESNM
-380 EQLPWLTP
+380 EKLPWLTL

-398 ALLESLGAIKDGSIT
+398 ALLESLGAIRNGNIT
-413 ELGKKMSRVP
+413 ELGKRMSRIP

-434 NDDMKALACD
+434 DDNLKSLACD
-444 IAAILEEKD
+444 IAALLEEKD

-461 ADILT
+461 SDIFT
-466 RIIELRQARKNKNL
+466 RITHLRQARANRNL
-480 GHWSRIARIASEYC
+480 GHWSRIVRIASEYC
-494 RIAHCNE
+494 RLAHCNE
-501 DNTIPSQDET
+501 DNSVPSQDEI

-526 MSTPGHYRLSSG
+526 LSTPGHFRLSSG
-538 DNAQVDINDAIS
+538 DNAQVDINDTLS
-550 AHKWI
+550 ASKWI
-555 AVAALNAASGRI
+555 AVASLNAASGRI
-567 FLASPISKEALILLS
+567 FLASPISKEALLALA
-582 YDYTTVQWDNKT
+582 YEHTTVQWDSRT
-594 ERIITQK
+594 ERIIAQC
-601 QKRIGNLTIESHDIQ
+601 QKRIGNLVIDSQDIQ
-616 APDRELIIKA
+616 SPDRGQIIEA
-626 VCQAVAK
+626 VCKAVAK
-633 SGLSLLD
+633 SGVSLLD
-640 FSDAVAVLQ
+640 FSDSVAALQ
-649 RRIDTVSKW
+649 RRIEAVKNW
-658 HPELE
+658 HPELS
-663 LPDVSTEKLLSTADE
+663 LPDTSTEHLLATADE
-678 WLPFYLEQISG
+678 WLPFYLEQVSG
-689 TIDKKALRSLDLSA
+689 TIDKKTLRSLDLSA
-703 IISGML
+703 IILGML
-709 TYEQQLSLEHL
+709 TYEQQLSLDRL
-720 APTHIVVP
+720 APTHITVP

-761 VNEGKQPLLMELLSP
+761 VNDGKQPLLMELLSP

-784 KDLRSFWQETY
+784 KDLRSFWQDTY

-811 PDDPLTAPATRTTQR
+811 PDDPLTAPATRTIQR
-826 DANSS
+826 TANSS

>member
-1 MENIDKSQMLDF
+1 MLHTE
-13 QKISHLP
+13 KISHLP
-20 AFSIAEEVNSTL
+20 AYSIAEEVNKVL
-32 KENSSVVITAP
+32 DNHSSVVITAP

-54 TIMEGLKGKGLV
+54 TILEGMKGKGIV

-78 ERMASLLGENVGET
+78 ERMASLLDESVGET
-92 VGYRMRFETKVSV
+92 VGYRMRFETKVSPR
-105 STRLEV
+105 TRLEV

-136 EFHERSLASDI
+136 EFHERSLASDT

-153 EAQNI
+153 EAQNL

-166 IMSATIDAT
+166 IMSATIDAS
-175 SICSELG
+175 SICTVLG
-182 AKLIESDGRMFP
+182 AKLIESEGRMFP
-194 VTPIYVA
+194 VTPIYIA
-201 PERDFPTTDEVA
+201 PEHDIPTTDEVA

-221 EQEGDILV
+221 EQDGDILV

-237 KRVVE
+237 RRVAE
-242 TLPDDG
+242 ALPND
-248 SIFPLYSH
+248 STIMPLYSR
-256 LSPAAQRTAIMPSK
+256 LSPSEQRAAIAPSP
-270 DGSRK
+270 DGKRK

-289 EGVRIVIDSGLCRT
+289 EGVRVVIDSGLCRT

-341 RMWAQPTEHSMQECR
+341 RMWAQSAEHGMQECR

-362 ADLSSLVLDIA
+362 ADLSSLVLDIT
-373 AWGEGDI
+373 AWGANDI
-380 EQLPWLTP
+380 EALPWLTL

-393 VFQAQ
+393 VYQAQ
-398 ALLESLGAIKDGSIT
+398 ALLESLGAVRNGSIT
-413 ELGKKMSRVP
+413 ELGKRMSRIP

-434 NDDMKALACD
+434 DDNLKSLACD
-444 IAAILEEKD
+444 IAALLEEKD

-461 ADILT
+461 SDIFT
-466 RIIELRQARKNKNL
+466 RITHLRQARANGNL
-480 GHWSRIARIASEYC
+480 GHWLRIVRIASEYC
-494 RIAHCNE
+494 RLAHCNE
-501 DNTIPSQDET
+501 DNSVPSQDEI

-526 MSTPGHYRLSSG
+526 LSTPGHFRLSSG
-538 DNAQVDINDAIS
+538 DNAIVDINDTLS
-550 AHKWI
+550 ASKWI
-555 AVAALNAASGRI
+555 AVASLNAASGRI
-567 FLASPISKEALILLS
+567 FLASPISKEALLLLS
-582 YDYTTVQWDNKT
+582 YDHTTVQWDSRT
-594 ERIITQK
+594 ERIIAQR
-601 QKRIGNLTIESHDIQ
+601 QERIGNLVIDSQDIQ
-616 APDRELIIKA
+616 SPDRGQIIEA
-626 VCQAVAK
+626 VCKAVAK
-633 SGLSLLD
+633 SGVSLLD
-640 FSDAVAVLQ
+640 FSDSVAALQ
-649 RRIDTVSKW
+649 RRIEAVRNW
-658 HPELE
+658 HPELS
-663 LPDVSTEKLLSTADE
+663 LPDTSTEHLLATADE
-678 WLPFYLEQISG
+678 WLPFYLEQVSG
-689 TIDKKALRSLDLSA
+689 TIDKKTLRSLDLSA
-703 IISGML
+703 IILGML
-709 TYEQQLSLEHL
+709 TYEQQLSLDRL
-720 APTHIVVP
+720 APTHITVP

-761 VNEGKQPLLMELLSP
+761 VNDGKQPLLMELLSP

-784 KDLRSFWQETY
+784 KDLRSFWQDTY

-811 PDDPLTAPATRTTQR
+811 PDDPLTAPATRTIQR
-826 DANSS
+826 TANSS

>member
-1 MENIDKSQMLDF
+1 MLHTE
-13 QKISHLP
+13 KISHLP
-20 AFSIAEEVNSTL
+20 AYSIAEEVNKVL
-32 KENSSVVITAP
+32 GNHSSVVITAP

-54 TIMEGLKGKGLV
+54 TILEGMKGKGIV

-78 ERMASLLGENVGET
+78 ERMASLLDESVGET
-92 VGYRMRFETKVSV
+92 VGYRMRFETKVSPR
-105 STRLEV
+105 TRLEV

-136 EFHERSLASDI
+136 EFHERSLASDT

-153 EAQNI
+153 EAQNM

-166 IMSATIDAT
+166 IMSATIDAS
-175 SICSELG
+175 SICTVLG
-182 AKLIESDGRMFP
+182 AKLIESEGRMFP
-194 VTPIYVA
+194 VTPIYIA
-201 PERDFPTTDEVA
+201 PEHDIPTTDEVA

-221 EQEGDILV
+221 EQDGDILV

-237 KRVVE
+237 RRVAE
-242 TLPDDG
+242 ALPND
-248 SIFPLYSH
+248 STIMPLYSR
-256 LSPAAQRTAIMPSK
+256 LSPSEQRAAIAPSP
-270 DGSRK
+270 DGKRK

-289 EGVRIVIDSGLCRT
+289 EGVRVVIDSGLCRT

-341 RMWAQPTEHSMQECR
+341 RMWAQSAEHGMQECR

-373 AWGEGDI
+373 AWGASDI
-380 EQLPWLTP
+380 EALPWLTL

-393 VFQAQ
+393 VYQAQ
-398 ALLESLGAIKDGSIT
+398 ALLESLGAIRNGNIT
-413 ELGKKMSRVP
+413 ELGKRMSRIP

-434 NDDMKALACD
+434 DDNLKSLACD
-444 IAAILEEKD
+444 IAAMLEEKD

-461 ADILT
+461 SDIFT
-466 RIIELRQARKNKNL
+466 RITNLRQARANGNL
-480 GHWSRIARIASEYC
+480 GHWSRIARISSEYC
-494 RIAHCNE
+494 RMAHCNE
-501 DNTIPSQDET
+501 DNSVPSQDEI

-526 MSTPGHYRLSSG
+526 LSTPGHFRLSSG
-538 DNAQVDINDAIS
+538 DNAQVDINDTLS
-550 AHKWI
+550 ASKWI
-555 AVAALNAASGRI
+555 AVASLNAASGRI
-567 FLASPISKEALILLS
+567 FLASPISKEALLLLT
-582 YDYTTVQWDNKT
+582 YDHTTVQWDSRT
-594 ERIITQK
+594 ERIIAQR
-601 QKRIGNLTIESHDIQ
+601 QKRIGNLVIDSQDIQ
-616 APDRELIIKA
+616 SPDRGQIIEA
-626 VCQAVAK
+626 VCKAVAK
-633 SGLSLLD
+633 SGVSLLD
-640 FSDAVAVLQ
+640 FSDSVAALQ
-649 RRIDTVSKW
+649 RRIEAVKNW
-658 HPELE
+658 HPELS
-663 LPDVSTEKLLSTADE
+663 LPDTSTEHLFATADE
-678 WLPFYLEQISG
+678 WLPFYLEQVSG
-689 TIDKKALRSLDLSA
+689 TIDKKTLRSLDLSA
-703 IISGML
+703 IILGLL
-709 TYEQQLSLEHL
+709 TYEQQLSLDRL
-720 APTHIVVP
+720 APTHITVP

-761 VNEGKQPLLMELLSP
+761 VNDGKQPLLMELLSP

-784 KDLRSFWQETY
+784 KDLRSFWQDTY

-811 PDDPLTAPATRTTQR
+811 PDDPLTAPATRTIQR
-826 DANSS
+826 TANSS

>member
-1 MENIDKSQMLDF
+1 MLDSN
-13 QKISHLP
+13 KIFHLP
-20 AFSIAEEVNSTL
+20 AYSIAEEVNEAL
-32 KENSSVVITAP
+32 GNHSSVVITAP

-54 TIMEGLKGKGLV
+54 TILKGFKGKGII

-78 ERMASLLGENVGET
+78 ERMASLLDESVGET
-92 VGYRMRFETKVSV
+92 VGYRMRFETKVSPR
-105 STRLEV
+105 TRLEV

-136 EFHERSLASDI
+136 EFHERSLASDT

-153 EAQNI
+153 EAQNM

-166 IMSATIDAT
+166 IMSATIDAS
-175 SICSELG
+175 SICSALS
-182 AKLIESDGRMFP
+182 AKLIESEGRMFP
-194 VTPIYVA
+194 VTPIYVT
-201 PERDFPTTDEVA
+201 PERDIPTTDEVA

-221 EQEGDILV
+221 EQDSDILV

-237 KRVVE
+237 RRVAE
-242 TLPDDG
+242 ALPND
-248 SIFPLYSH
+248 STIMPLYSR
-256 LSPAAQRTAIMPSK
+256 LTPSEQRAAIAPSP

-289 EGVRIVIDSGLCRT
+289 EGIRVVIDSGLCRT
-303 MVFDKRNGMSHLET
+303 MIFDKRNGMSHLET

-341 RMWAQPTEHSMQECR
+341 RMWAQSAEHGMQECR

-362 ADLSSLVLDIA
+362 ADLSSLVLDIT
-373 AWGEGDI
+373 AWGANDI
-380 EQLPWLTP
+380 EALPWLTL

-393 VFQAQ
+393 VYQAQ
-398 ALLESLGAIKDGSIT
+398 ALLESLGAIRNGSIT
-413 ELGKKMSRVP
+413 ELGKRMSRIP

-434 NDDMKALACD
+434 DDNLKSLACD
-444 IAAILEEKD
+444 IAAMLEEKD

-461 ADILT
+461 SDIFT
-466 RIIELRQARKNKNL
+466 RITELRRARANRNL
-480 GHWSRIARIASEYC
+480 GHWSRIARISSEYC
-494 RIAHCNE
+494 RMAHCNE
-501 DNTIPSQDET
+501 DNSVPSQDEI

-526 MSTPGHYRLSSG
+526 LSTPGHFRLSSG
-538 DNAQVDINDAIS
+538 DNAIVDINDTLS
-550 AHKWI
+550 ASKWI
-555 AVAALNAASGRI
+555 AVASLNAASGRI
-567 FLASPISKEALILLS
+567 FLASPISKEALLPLA
-582 YDYTTVQWDNKT
+582 YDHKTVQWDVKN
-594 ERIITQK
+594 ERIIAQR
-601 QKRIGNLTIESHDIQ
+601 QKRIGNLAIDSQDIQ
-616 APDRELIIKA
+616 SPDRGQIIEA
-626 VCQAVAK
+626 VCKAVAK
-633 SGLSLLD
+633 SGVSLLD
-640 FSDAVAVLQ
+640 FSDSVAALQ
-649 RRIDTVSKW
+649 RRIEAVKNW
-658 HPELE
+658 HPELS
-663 LPDVSTEKLLSTADE
+663 LPDTSTEHLLATADE
-678 WLPFYLEQISG
+678 WLPFYLEQVSG
-689 TIDKKALRSLDLSA
+689 TIDKKTLRSLDLSA
-703 IISGML
+703 IILGML
-709 TYEQQLSLEHL
+709 TYEQQLSLDRL
-720 APTHIVVP
+720 APTHITVP

-761 VNEGKQPLLMELLSP
+761 VNDGKQPLLMELLSP

-811 PDDPLTAPATRTTQR
+811 PDDPLTAPATRTIQR
-826 DANSS
+826 TANSS

>member
-1 MENIDKSQMLDF
+1 MLDV

-20 AFSIAEEVNSTL
+20 AYSIAEEVNKTL
-32 KENSSVVITAP
+32 SEQSSVVITAP

-54 TIMEGLKGKGLV
+54 TILKAMKGRGLV

-92 VGYRMRFETKVSV
+92 VGYRMRFETKVSA

-126 LDGVDFVIFD
+126 LEGVDFVVFD
-136 EFHERSLASDI
+136 EFHERSLASDT

-166 IMSATIDAT
+166 IMSATIDAG
-175 SICSELG
+175 SICTELG

-194 VTPIYVA
+194 VQPVYVA

-237 KRVVE
+237 RRVAE
-242 TLPDDG
+242 ALPDDG

-256 LSPAAQRTAIMPSK
+256 LPPSAQRAAIMPSK
-270 DGSRK
+270 DGMRK

-289 EGVRIVIDSGLCRT
+289 EGVRVVIDSGLCRT

-317 VRISRDMATQRM
+317 VRISKDMATQRM

-341 RMWAQPTEHSMQECR
+341 RMWAQPTEHGMQECR

-373 AWGEGDI
+373 AWGEGNI
-380 EQLPWLTP
+380 EQLPWLTT

-398 ALLESLGAIKDGSIT
+398 SLLESLGAIKDGSIT
-413 ELGKKMSRVP
+413 PLGKRMSRVP

-434 NDDMKALACD
+434 DDNLKALACD
-444 IAAILEEKD
+444 IAALLEEKD
-453 PLSHLTDD
+453 PLSGLNDD
-461 ADILT
+461 ADIFT
-466 RIIELRQARKNKNL
+466 RITQLRQARRINSLKQ
-480 GHWSRIARIASEYC
+480 WSRIARIASEYC

-501 DNTIPSQDET
+501 DNTVPSQDEI
-511 GTLLALAYPERVGMA
+511 GYLIALAYPERVGMA
-526 MSTPGHYRLSSG
+526 LSTPGHYRLSSG

-555 AVAALNAASGRI
+555 AVASLNAASGRI
-567 FLASPISKEALILLS
+567 FLASPVSKESLTTLS
-582 YDYTTVQWDNKT
+582 YDHTTVQWDNKT
-594 ERIITQK
+594 ERIIAQQ
-601 QKRIGNLTIESHDIQ
+601 QKRIGNLVIASRDIQ
-616 APDRELIIKA
+616 SPDRELIIKA

-640 FSDAVAVLQ
+640 LSDAVTLLQ
-649 RRIDTVSKW
+649 RRIEAVSKW
-658 HPELE
+658 HPEME
-663 LPDVSTEKLLSTADE
+663 LPDVSTDTLLATAEE
-678 WLPFYLEQISG
+678 WMPFYLEQISG

-709 TYEQQLSLEHL
+709 TYEQQLSLERL
-720 APTHIVVP
+720 APTHITVP

-740 AEAPVVSVRL
+740 TEAPVVSVRL
-750 QECFGLTDTPT
+750 QECFGLTDTPSI
-761 VNEGKQPLLMELLSP
+761 NDGKQPLLMELLSP

-784 KDLRSFWQETY
+784 NDLRSFWQETY

-811 PDDPLTAPATRTTQR
+811 PDNPLTAPATRTTQR
-826 DANSS
+826 AASSS

>member
-1 MENIDKSQMLDF
+1 MLHSE
-13 QKISHLP
+13 KISHLP
-20 AFSIAEEVNSTL
+20 AYSIAEEVNAAL
-32 KENSSVVITAP
+32 GNHSSVVITAP

-54 TIMEGLKGKGLV
+54 TILQAFKGKGII

-78 ERMASLLGENVGET
+78 GRMASLLGEPVGET
-92 VGYRMRFETKVSV
+92 VGYRMRFETKVSPR
-105 STRLEV
+105 TRLEV

-136 EFHERSLASDI
+136 EFHERSLASDT

-153 EAQNI
+153 EAQNM

-166 IMSATIDAT
+166 IMSATIDAS
-175 SICSELG
+175 SICTVLG
-182 AKLIESDGRMFP
+182 AKLIESEGRMFP
-194 VTPIYVA
+194 VTPIYIA
-201 PERDFPTTDEVA
+201 PEHDIPTTDEVA

-221 EQEGDILV
+221 EQDGDILV

-237 KRVVE
+237 RRVAE
-242 TLPDDG
+242 ALPND
-248 SIFPLYSH
+248 STIMPLYSR
-256 LSPAAQRTAIMPSK
+256 LSPSEQRAAIAPSP

-289 EGVRIVIDSGLCRT
+289 EGIKVVIDSGLCRT
-303 MVFDKRNGMSHLET
+303 MIFDKRNGMSHLET

-341 RMWAQPTEHSMQECR
+341 RMWAQSAEHGMQECR

-362 ADLSSLVLDIA
+362 ADLTSLVLDIT
-373 AWGEGDI
+373 AWGANNI
-380 EQLPWLTP
+380 EALPWLTL

-393 VFQAQ
+393 VYQAQ
-398 ALLESLGAIKDGSIT
+398 ALLESLGAIRNGSIT
-413 ELGKKMSRVP
+413 ELGKRMSRIP

-434 NDDMKALACD
+434 DDNLKSLACD
-444 IAAILEEKD
+444 IAALLEEKD

-461 ADILT
+461 SDIFT
-466 RIIELRQARKNKNL
+466 RITNLRQARANGNL
-480 GHWSRIARIASEYC
+480 GHWSRIARISSEYC
-494 RIAHCNE
+494 RMAHCKE
-501 DNTIPSQDET
+501 DNTVPSQDEI

-526 MSTPGHYRLSSG
+526 LSTPGHFRLSSG
-538 DNAQVDINDAIS
+538 DNAQVDINDTLS
-550 AHKWI
+550 ASKWI
-555 AVAALNAASGRI
+555 AVASLNAASGRI
-567 FLASPISKEALILLS
+567 FLASPISKDALLLLT
-582 YDYTTVQWDNKT
+582 YDHTTVQWDSRT
-594 ERIITQK
+594 ERIIAQR
-601 QKRIGNLTIESHDIQ
+601 QKRIGNLVIDSQDIQ
-616 APDRELIIKA
+616 SPDRGQIIEA
-626 VCQAVAK
+626 VCKAVAK
-633 SGLSLLD
+633 SGVSLLD
-640 FSDAVAVLQ
+640 FSDSVAAFQ
-649 RRIDTVSKW
+649 RRIETVRNW
-658 HPELE
+658 HPELS
-663 LPDVSTEKLLSTADE
+663 LPDTSTENLLATADE
-678 WLPFYLEQISG
+678 WLPFYLEQVSG
-689 TIDKKALRSLDLSA
+689 TIDKKTLRSLDLSA
-703 IISGML
+703 IILGML
-709 TYEQQLSLEHL
+709 TYEQQLSLDRL
-720 APTHIVVP
+720 APTHITVP

-761 VNEGKQPLLMELLSP
+761 VNDGKQPLLMELLSP

-811 PDDPLTAPATRTTQR
+811 PDDPLTAPATRTIQR
-826 DANSS
+826 TANSS

>member
-1 MENIDKSQMLDF
+1 MENIDKSQMLDI

-54 TIMEGLKGKGLV
+54 TIMEELKGKGLV

-92 VGYRMRFETKVSV
+92 VGYRMRFETKVSA
-105 STRLEV
+105 STQLEV

-126 LDGVDFVIFD
+126 LEGVDFVIFD

-237 KRVVE
+237 KRVAEV
-242 TLPDDG
+242 LSDDD
-248 SIFPLYSH
+248 SVFPLYSH

-270 DGSRK
+270 DESRK

-341 RMWAQPTEHSMQECR
+341 RMWAQPTEHSIIACR
-356 RPEILD
+356 
-362 ADLSSLVLDIA
+362 
-373 AWGEGDI
+373 
-380 EQLPWLTP
+380 
-388 PPRGN
+388 
-393 VFQAQ
+393 
-398 ALLESLGAIKDGSIT
+398 
-413 ELGKKMSRVP
+413 
-423 CHPRISRILVA
+423 
-434 NDDMKALACD
+434 
-444 IAAILEEKD
+444 
-453 PLSHLTDD
+453 
-461 ADILT
+461 
-466 RIIELRQARKNKNL
+466 
-480 GHWSRIARIASEYC
+480 
-494 RIAHCNE
+494 
-501 DNTIPSQDET
+501 
-511 GTLLALAYPERVGMA
+511 
-526 MSTPGHYRLSSG
+526 
-538 DNAQVDINDAIS
+538 
-550 AHKWI
+550 
-555 AVAALNAASGRI
+555 NAAVRKS
-567 FLASPISKEALILLS
+567 LMPTSHHSSWILQLGEKVTS
-582 YDYTTVQWDNKT
+582 SN
-594 ERIITQK
+594 
-601 QKRIGNLTIESHDIQ
+601 SH
-616 APDRELIIKA
+616 
-626 VCQAVAK
+626 
-633 SGLSLLD
+633 GSLP
-640 FSDAVAVLQ
+640 
-649 RRIDTVSKW
+649 
-658 HPELE
+658 HPEAMFSRPKRCLR
-663 LPDVSTEKLLSTADE
+663 V
-678 WLPFYLEQISG
+678 WEQ
-689 TIDKKALRSLDLSA
+689 
-703 IISGML
+703 
-709 TYEQQLSLEHL
+709 
-720 APTHIVVP
+720 
-728 TGSRI
+728 
-733 RIDYRQG
+733 
-740 AEAPVVSVRL
+740 
-750 QECFGLTDTPT
+750 
-761 VNEGKQPLLMELLSP
+761 
-776 GFKPVQLT
+776 
-784 KDLRSFWQETY
+784 
-795 FEVRK
+795 
-800 ELRRRYPKHSW
+800 
-811 PDDPLTAPATRTTQR
+811 
-826 DANSS
+826 
-831 SSKLT
+831 SKMAA

>member
-1 MENIDKSQMLDF
+1 MLHTE
-13 QKISHLP
+13 KISHLP
-20 AFSIAEEVNSTL
+20 AYSIAEEVNKVL
-32 KENSSVVITAP
+32 GNHSSVVITAP

-54 TIMEGLKGKGLV
+54 TILEGMKGKGIV

-78 ERMASLLGENVGET
+78 ERMASLLDESVGET
-92 VGYRMRFETKVSV
+92 VGYRMRFETKVSPR
-105 STRLEV
+105 TRLEV

-136 EFHERSLASDI
+136 EFHERSLASDT

-153 EAQNI
+153 EAQNL

-166 IMSATIDAT
+166 IMSATIDAS
-175 SICSELG
+175 SICTVLD
-182 AKLIESDGRMFP
+182 AKLIESEGRMFP
-194 VTPIYVA
+194 VTPIYIA
-201 PERDFPTTDEVA
+201 PEHDIPTTDEVA

-221 EQEGDILV
+221 EQDGDILV

-237 KRVVE
+237 RRVAE
-242 TLPDDG
+242 ALPND
-248 SIFPLYSH
+248 STIMPLYSR
-256 LSPAAQRTAIMPSK
+256 LSPSEQRAAIAPSP
-270 DGSRK
+270 DGKRK

-289 EGVRIVIDSGLCRT
+289 EGVRVVIDSGLCRT

-341 RMWAQPTEHSMQECR
+341 RMWAQSAEHGMQECR

-362 ADLSSLVLDIA
+362 ADLTSLVLDIT
-373 AWGEGDI
+373 AWGANDI
-380 EQLPWLTP
+380 EALPWLTL

-393 VFQAQ
+393 VYQAQ
-398 ALLESLGAIKDGSIT
+398 ALLESLGAIRNGSIT
-413 ELGKKMSRVP
+413 ELGKRMSRIP

-434 NDDMKALACD
+434 DDNLKSLVCD
-444 IAAILEEKD
+444 IAALLEEKD

-461 ADILT
+461 SDIFT
-466 RIIELRQARKNKNL
+466 RITNLRQARANGNL
-480 GHWSRIARIASEYC
+480 GHWLRIVRIASEYC
-494 RIAHCNE
+494 RLAHCNE
-501 DNTIPSQDET
+501 DNSVPSQDEI

-526 MSTPGHYRLSSG
+526 LSTPGHFRLSSG
-538 DNAQVDINDAIS
+538 DNAQVDINDTLS
-550 AHKWI
+550 ASKWI
-555 AVAALNAASGRI
+555 AVASLNAASGRI
-567 FLASPISKEALILLS
+567 FLASPISKEALLLLS
-582 YDYTTVQWDNKT
+582 YDHTTVQWDSRT
-594 ERIITQK
+594 DRIIAQR
-601 QKRIGNLTIESHDIQ
+601 QKRIGNLVIDSQDIQ
-616 APDRELIIKA
+616 SPDRGQIIEA
-626 VCQAVAK
+626 VCKAVAK
-633 SGLSLLD
+633 SGVSLLD
-640 FSDAVAVLQ
+640 FSDSVAALQ
-649 RRIDTVSKW
+649 RRIETVRNW
-658 HPELE
+658 HPKLS
-663 LPDVSTEKLLSTADE
+663 LPDTSTEHLLATVDE
-678 WLPFYLEQISG
+678 WLPFYLEQVSG
-689 TIDKKALRSLDLSA
+689 TIDKKTLRSLDLSA
-703 IISGML
+703 IILGLL
-709 TYEQQLSLEHL
+709 TYEQQLSLDRL
-720 APTHIVVP
+720 APTHITVP

-761 VNEGKQPLLMELLSP
+761 VNDGKQPLLMELLSP

-811 PDDPLTAPATRTTQR
+811 PDNPLTAPATRTTHR
-826 DANSS
+826 TANSS